1 MNCKKIFVTLTT
13 SLALFGVVTPAVSS
27 INSVQAATYHVKKTK
42 KHSKKRKSVKI
53 PYQIVKGSQPVQ
65 VYVTQNIPA
74 LAYSLKTGKMHHT
87 KLGASQTVTI
97 YPGTHNTWIVTTG
110 IDNAWG
116 FKHYRFVITQQS
128 GWYITKDELNRRIQ
142 NARTKFN
149 SSLEN
154 QVGANEV
161 NARRNEINSF
171 RNNIKNWVENY

>member
-1 MNCKKIFVTLTT
+1 MNCKKTFITLTA
-13 SLALFGVVTPAVSS
+13 SLALFGAVAPSV
-27 INSVQAATYHVKKTK
+27 NLVNNVQAATHRVKKAK
-42 KHSKKRKSVKI
+42 KHSKKRKAVKI
-53 PYQIVKGSQPVQ
+53 PYQIVKGSQPIQ
-65 VYVTQNIPA
+65 VSVTKNTPA
-74 LAYSLKTGKMHHT
+74 LAYNLRTGKMHHT

-116 FKHYRFVITQQS
+116 RKHYRFVITQQS

-142 NARTKFN
+142 NARNKFN

>member
-1 MNCKKIFVTLTT
+1 MNFKKTFVVLTA
-13 SLALFGVVTPAVSS
+13 SLALFGAVAPSV
-27 INSVQAATYHVKKTK
+27 NSVQAATHHVKKTRKAK
-42 KHSKKRKSVKI
+42 KHSKKRRTVRI
-53 PYQIVKGSQPVQ
+53 PFQIVKGSQPIQ
-65 VYVTQNIPA
+65 VSVTKNTPA
-74 LAYSLKTGKMHHT
+74 LAYNLATGKMHHT

-116 FKHYRFVITQQS
+116 LKHYRYVITKRS

-142 NARTKFN
+142 NARNKFN

-171 RNNIKNWVENY
+171 GNSIKNWIENN